1 MIVYVYRVF
10 NKDYL
15 NIMEPEDQDLN
26 IKVKNILHK
35 SNLSFDETKAFFD
48 GLQYLPIED
57 KQNFITMLEED
68 PELIYP
74 LYINFKAKL
83 KALEEDETGRSWDQ
97 IVEDE
102 INQLE
107 DYLNNKR

>member
-1 MIVYVYRVF
+1 M
-10 NKDYL
+10 D
-15 NIMEPEDQDLN
+15 PEEDKNLN
-26 IKVKNILHK
+26 IKIKDILHK

-48 GLQYLPIED
+48 GLQYLPEED
-57 KQNFITMLEED
+57 KENFIVMLEED

-83 KALEEDETGRSWDQ
+83 KALEEDDSGRSWDQ

-102 INQLE
+102 INKLE
-107 DYLNNKR
+107 DYLNKRS

>member
-1 MIVYVYRVF
+1 M
-10 NKDYL
+10 DY
-15 NIMEPEDQDLN
+15 EDQEDQDLN
-26 IKVKNILHK
+26 VNIKNILHK
-35 SNLSFDETKAFFD
+35 SKLSFDETRAFFD
-48 GLQYLPIED
+48 GLQYLPVED
-57 KQNFITMLEED
+57 KKQFIAMIEQD

-83 KALEEDETGRSWDQ
+83 TALEEDTSGRSWDQ

-107 DYLNNKR
+107 QHLKNKGMIND

>member
-1 MIVYVYRVF
+1 MDISAI
-10 NKDYL
+10 NQEEE
-15 NIMEPEDQDLN
+15 IEDKDLN
-26 IKVKNILHK
+26 IKIKNILHK
-35 SNLSFDETKAFFD
+35 SNLSFDETRAFFD

-57 KQNFITMLEED
+57 KKQFIEILEED

-83 KALEEDETGRSWDQ
+83 SALEDDDSGRSWDQ

-102 INQLE
+102 IAELDE
-107 DYLNNKR
+107 YMSNKSIKKEI

>member
-1 MIVYVYRVF
+1 M
-10 NKDYL
+10 DS
-15 NIMEPEDQDLN
+15 EDDKDLN
-26 IKVKNILHK
+26 IKIKNILHK

-48 GLQYLPIED
+48 GLQYLPVED
-57 KQNFITMLEED
+57 KENFIAMLEQD

-83 KALEEDETGRSWDQ
+83 KALEEDDTGRSWDQ

-107 DYLNNKR
+107 EYLNKRR

>member
-1 MIVYVYRVF
+1 M
-10 NKDYL
+10 DYD
-15 NIMEPEDQDLN
+15 NQEDQDLN
-26 IKVKNILHK
+26 IKIKNILHK
-35 SNLSFDETKAFFD
+35 SNLSFDETRAFFD

-57 KQNFITMLEED
+57 KKQFIEMINQD

-83 KALEEDETGRSWDQ
+83 KALEEDSTGRSWDQ

-102 INQLE
+102 IKQLE
-107 DYLNNKR
+107 QYLNNKGISN

>member
-1 MIVYVYRVF
+1 M
-10 NKDYL
+10 DYE
-15 NIMEPEDQDLN
+15 NQEDQDLN
-26 IKVKNILHK
+26 VKIKNILHK
-35 SNLSFDETKAFFD
+35 SKLSFDETRAFFD

-57 KQNFITMLEED
+57 KKQFIVMIEQD

-83 KALEEDETGRSWDQ
+83 TALEEDTSGRSWDQ

-107 DYLNNKR
+107 QHLQSKGIIRD

>member
-1 MIVYVYRVF
+1 M
-10 NKDYL
+10 DL
-15 NIMEPEDQDLN
+15 SEEDKELN
-26 IKVKNILHK
+26 IKIKNILHK

-48 GLQYLPIED
+48 GLQYLPLED
-57 KQNFITMLEED
+57 KQNFISMLEQD

-83 KALEEDETGRSWDQ
+83 KQLEEDNTGRSWDQ

-102 INQLE
+102 ISQLE
-107 DYLNNKR
+107 KYLEEKEN

>member
-1 MIVYVYRVF
+1 M
-10 NKDYL
+10 DYE
-15 NIMEPEDQDLN
+15 NQEDQDLN
-26 IKVKNILHK
+26 IKIKNILHRSK
-35 SNLSFDETKAFFD
+35 LSFDETRAFFD

-57 KQNFITMLEED
+57 KKQFIEMIEQD
-68 PELIYP
+68 AELIYP

-83 KALEEDETGRSWDQ
+83 KALEEDSSGRSWDQ

-107 DYLNNKR
+107 KYLEEKGLNK

>member
-1 MIVYVYRVF
+1 
-10 NKDYL
+10 
-15 NIMEPEDQDLN
+15 MEGEEDKDLN
-26 IKVKNILHK
+26 IKIKNILHK

-48 GLQYLPIED
+48 GLQYLPTDD
-57 KQNFITMLEED
+57 KENFIKMLEED

-83 KALEEDETGRSWDQ
+83 KALEEDDTGRSWDQ

-107 DYLNNKR
+107 EYLNKK

>member
-1 MIVYVYRVF
+1 M
-10 NKDYL
+10 D
-15 NIMEPEDQDLN
+15 PEEDKNLN
-26 IKVKNILHK
+26 IKIKDILHK

-48 GLQYLPIED
+48 GLQYLPEED
-57 KQNFITMLEED
+57 KENFIVMLEED

-83 KALEEDETGRSWDQ
+83 KSLEEDNTGRSWDQ

-102 INQLE
+102 INKLE
-107 DYLNNKR
+107 DYLNKRS

>member
-1 MIVYVYRVF
+1 
-10 NKDYL
+10 
-15 NIMEPEDQDLN
+15 
-26 IKVKNILHK
+26 
-35 SNLSFDETKAFFD
+35 
-48 GLQYLPIED
+48 LQYLPVED
-57 KQNFITMLEED
+57 KRQFIAMIEQD

-83 KALEEDETGRSWDQ
+83 TALEEDTSGRSWDQ

-107 DYLNNKR
+107 QHLKNKGMIND